1 MQIEIIKCNHVTA
14 TEKRHLKAFLESG
27 QTQAKVNTKYYCI
40 LSGRMQ
46 GNKWI
51 YRISINTPIKNDFG
65 KKIFDTQNIEI
76 SVTK

>member
-1 MQIEIIKCNHVTA
+1 MIIEIIKSNHVTA

-51 YRISINTPIKNDFG
+51 YKISINTPTKTDFG

>member
-51 YRISINTPIKNDFG
+51 YKISINTPTKTDYG
-65 KKIFDTQNIEI
+65 KKIFNTQNIEI
-76 SVTK
+76 LVTK

>member
-1 MQIEIIKCNHVTA
+1 MKIEIIKCNHVTQ

-46 GNKWI
+46 GKKWI
-51 YRISINTPIKNDFG
+51 YKISINTPTKTDYG
-65 KKIFDTQNIEI
+65 KKIFDTQIIELL
-76 SVTK
+76 VTK

>member
-1 MQIEIIKCNHVTA
+1 MIIEIIKSNHITA
-14 TEKRHLKAFLESG
+14 TEKRHLKVFLASG

-40 LSGRMQ
+40 LSGTLD

-51 YRISINTPIKNDFG
+51 YKIRINTPAKTDYG

>member
-1 MQIEIIKCNHVTA
+1 MKFEIIKSNHVTQ

-46 GNKWI
+46 GKKWI
-51 YRISINTPIKNDFG
+51 YKISINTPAKTDYG
-65 KKIFDTQNIEI
+65 KKIFDTQTIELL
-76 SVTK
+76 VTK